1 MKYYKIIQ
9 NDSVIGVCSSDD
21 FRIYQEKN
29 GLLLF
34 ATENKGQ
41 YIRLGDILFRDDWMS
56 PINNAANIDYELAT
70 ISGISKDEYEILKQA
85 EESGNEIVIEQ
96 FDEDQQDDAQI
107 NDPITEMTVE
117 YVKTRKIK
125 EMSAVCNHTIASGFD
140 ITLSDNQI
148 HHFSLTTQ
156 DQLNFI
162 SLSTMIENGETDI
175 PYHADGELCKFYSVE
190 DMRNII
196 ETATAFKTY
205 HITYFNALRNYIQ
218 SLETIEDVAN
228 IEYGVSIPEQYQSEV
243 LMSLIEKTQNN

>member
-70 ISGISKDEYEILKQA
+70 ISGISKDEYEILKQV

-125 EMSAVCNHTIASGFD
+125 EMSAVCNRTIANGFD
-140 ITLSDNQI
+140 IT
-148 HHFSLTTQ
+148 
-156 DQLNFI
+156 
-162 SLSTMIENGETDI
+162 
-175 PYHADGELCKFYSVE
+175 
-190 DMRNII
+190 
-196 ETATAFKTY
+196 
-205 HITYFNALRNYIQ
+205 
-218 SLETIEDVAN
+218 
-228 IEYGVSIPEQYQSEV
+228 
-243 LMSLIEKTQNN
+243 